1 MMVNEDHFPTR
12 STTLLKTSAADT
24 RSADHKGGT
33 ASAISARL
41 ERLPWSRFQRSIFL
55 VVATAWLFDS
65 IDLGAITFLLS
76 PISSEFRLTPAQAG
90 LLGSASFAGMLT
102 GAIVAGSLADR
113 IGRQKV
119 FQYSILIWGLASLAL
134 VFAWDFNSVGGFRF
148 LLGVGMGAEFPVA
161 AALIAEFMP
170 ASKRGRYAALL
181 EGAWPVGFIAAGAI
195 AYFMVPAW
203 GWRGFFALQA
213 ALALWALVIRRS
225 VPESPRW
232 LASRGLTH
240 EANRIMQGIEDAVRK
255 ATRQPLPEY
264 DCHDHAEATESRGG
278 IRALF
283 VPEYRRRTI
292 MLWLVW
298 FCILF
303 GYYGLTTWIG
313 KLLTDSGF
321 DVVKSI
327 GFILLMALWGI
338 PGFISAAFLIEI
350 IGRKYCLALY
360 TLLSAGG
367 AFLYGQAAGETQ
379 LMIYGSLLQFFFFG
393 MWSSIYAFTPE
404 LFPTRARG
412 IGVGTATAAGR
423 LGALL
428 GPIVVP
434 LLLAAGGTSL
444 VFTASAGLFVLAAV
458 IVLLT
463 LPETKH
469 AVLEDISH

>member
-1 MMVNEDHFPTR
+1 MLEP
-12 STTLLKTSAADT
+12 STT
-24 RSADHKGGT
+24 HT
-33 ASAISARL
+33 AVAQQTPGSPSSVSARL
-41 ERLPWSRFQRSIFL
+41 ERLPWSRFQRNIFL

-76 PISSEFRLTPAQAG
+76 PISTEFHLSAAQAG

-102 GAIVAGSLADR
+102 GAIAAGSLADR

-119 FQYSILIWGLASLAL
+119 FQYSIFIWGAASLAL
-134 VFAWDFNSVGGFRF
+134 VFAWDFNSVASFRF

-195 AYFMVPAW
+195 AYFMVPTW

-213 ALALWALVIRRS
+213 VLALWALVIRRS

-232 LASRGLTH
+232 LASRGLTL
-240 EANRIMQGIEDAVRK
+240 EADRVTTAIETAVTK
-255 ATRQPLPEY
+255 ASGSPLPDYEV
-264 DCHDHAEATESRGG
+264 AGTAGTTSEQPRG

-283 VPEYRRRTI
+283 VPEYRRRTL

-327 GFILLMALWGI
+327 GFVLLMALWGI
-338 PGFISAAFLIEI
+338 PGFLSAAFLIEV

-360 TLLSAGG
+360 TVLSAAA
-367 AFLYGQAAGETQ
+367 AFFYGQAAGETQ

-434 LLLAAGGTSL
+434 ILLAAGGTSL
-444 VFTASAGLFVLAAV
+444 VFSASAALFVLAAV
-458 IVLLT
+458 IVLIA

>member
-1 MMVNEDHFPTR
+1 MLEP
-12 STTLLKTSAADT
+12 STTDIGSKHQTSGSP
-24 RSADHKGGT
+24 SAV
-33 ASAISARL
+33 SARL

-65 IDLGAITFLLS
+65 IDLGAITFLLA
-76 PISSEFRLTPAQAG
+76 PISTEFHLSAPQAG

-102 GAIVAGSLADR
+102 GAIAAGALADR

-119 FQYSILIWGLASLAL
+119 FQYSIIIWGAASLAL
-134 VFAWDFNSVGGFRF
+134 VFAWDFNSVASFRF

-170 ASKRGRYAALL
+170 ANKRGRYAALL

-213 ALALWALVIRRS
+213 VLALWALVIRRS

-232 LASRGLTH
+232 LASRGLTI
-240 EANRIMQGIEDAVRK
+240 EADRVMTSIETAVSR
-255 ATRQPLPEY
+255 TSGSPLPAY
-264 DCHDHAEATESRGG
+264 DIVSVAARTSEEPRG

-338 PGFISAAFLIEI
+338 PGFLSAAFLIEA

-360 TLLSAGG
+360 TVLSAAA
-367 AFLYGQAAGETQ
+367 AFFYGQAAGETQ

-444 VFTASAGLFVLAAV
+444 VFSASAALFVLAAA
-458 IVLLT
+458 IVLIA

>member
-1 MMVNEDHFPTR
+1 MTAFTLRENILLET
-12 STTLLKTSAADT
+12 STTGS
-24 RSADHKGGT
+24 GT
-33 ASAISARL
+33 AREKAGSPAAVSARL
-41 ERLPWSRFQRSIFL
+41 ERLPWTRFQRNIFL
-55 VVATAWLFDS
+55 VIATAWLFDS

-76 PISSEFRLTPAQAG
+76 PISTEFHLTAAQAG

-102 GAIVAGSLADR
+102 GAIAAGSFADR

-119 FQYSILIWGLASLAL
+119 FQYSILIWGAASLAL
-134 VFAWDFNSVGGFRF
+134 VFAWDFNSVAGFRF

-170 ASKRGRYAALL
+170 AAKRGRYAALL
-181 EGAWPVGFIAAGAI
+181 EGAWPVGFITAGAI
-195 AYFMVPAW
+195 AYFMVPTW

-213 ALALWALVIRRS
+213 SLAIWALIIRRG

-232 LASRGLTH
+232 LASRGRAL
-240 EANRIMQGIEDAVRK
+240 EADRAMTSIEAAVTK
-255 ATRQPLPEY
+255 TAGGQLPGYEV
-264 DCHDHAEATESRGG
+264 AASTEPVREERGG
-278 IRALF
+278 IRSLF

-321 DVVKSI
+321 DVTKSI

-338 PGFISAAFLIEI
+338 PGFLSAAFLIEV

-360 TLLSAGG
+360 TVLSAAA
-367 AFLYGQAAGETQ
+367 AFFYGQAAGETE
-379 LMIYGSLLQFFFFG
+379 LMIYGSILQFFFFG
-393 MWSSIYAFTPE
+393 MWSSIYAYTPE

-434 LLLAAGGTSL
+434 LLLATGGTSL
-444 VFTASAGLFVLAAV
+444 VFTASAALFVLAAA
-458 IVLLT
+458 IVLIG
-463 LPETKH
+463 LPETKNT
-469 AVLEDISH
+469 VLEDISH

>member
-1 MMVNEDHFPTR
+1 MLEP
-12 STTLLKTSAADT
+12 STTNIGSKQQAPGSP
-24 RSADHKGGT
+24 S
-33 ASAISARL
+33 SVSARL

-76 PISSEFRLTPAQAG
+76 PISTEFHLSTAQAG

-102 GAIVAGSLADR
+102 GAIAAGSLADR

-119 FQYSILIWGLASLAL
+119 FQYSILIWGVASLAL
-134 VFAWDFNSVGGFRF
+134 VFAWDFNSVASFRF

-170 ASKRGRYAALL
+170 ANKRGRYAALL

-213 ALALWALVIRRS
+213 VLALWALVIRRS

-232 LASRGLTH
+232 LASRGLTI
-240 EANRIMQGIEDAVRK
+240 EADRVMTGIETAVAK
-255 ATRQPLPEY
+255 ASGSPLPDY
-264 DCHDHAEATESRGG
+264 DVVSVAAKTSEEPRG

-338 PGFISAAFLIEI
+338 PGFLSAAFLIEV

-360 TLLSAGG
+360 TVLSAAA
-367 AFLYGQAAGETQ
+367 AFFYGQAAGETQ

-444 VFTASAGLFVLAAV
+444 VFSASAALFVLAAV
-458 IVLLT
+458 IVLIA